1 MFDNDNE
8 QVDVEMHDVYD
19 QIREKVNQLSNT
31 GNDTLVIAGS
41 LMAQAIRIYKSVLE
55 PEEVERLLTHI
66 VDNQDTIEPFKT
78 RQLH

>member
-8 QVDVEMHDVYD
+8 KIEMHDVYD
-19 QIREKVNQLSNT
+19 QIWEKVNELSNT
-31 GNDTLVIAGS
+31 GNDTLVIAGT
-41 LMAQAIRIYKSVLE
+41 LMAQAVRIYKSVLE
-55 PEEVERLLTHI
+55 PEEVEKLLTHI